1 MKRVKKYSG
10 ELVPF
15 DEEKFRHSLSKSG
28 ASKEAVDDIVS
39 SLAMVI
45 YDGIHTK
52 ELYRL
57 AHGQLKQR
65 SGSFA
70 ARYSLKRALMD
81 LGPSGYHFEKWVAK
95 MFEYLGY
102 RTLTSQHLEGRA
114 VSHEIDVM
122 VWKEQAIGI
131 MECKFRNAKDAK
143 ISVTTPMYYLSRLKD
158 LEGLS
163 FSHFGQAASVNTGW
177 LVTNA
182 YFTTDSIRFAEHYG
196 VNILSWDFPEGK
208 NIKNQVDD
216 GGLYP
221 LTCLT
226 TLSSKEKNTLLDG
239 GCILVREILED
250 ENVLKRLGLADGKIR
265 KVWQEAEDLVS
276 RL

>member
-10 ELVPF
+10 ELVAF
-15 DEEKFRHSLSKSG
+15 DERKFRHSLSKSG
-28 ASKEAVDDIVS
+28 ASQEAVDDIVN

-114 VSHEIDVM
+114 VNHEIDVM
-122 VWKEQAIGI
+122 VWKDQVIDI

-143 ISVTTPMYYLSRLKD
+143 ISVTTPMYYLSRWKD
-158 LEGLS
+158 LEGLK
-163 FSHFGQAASVNTGW
+163 FAHFGDEATINAGW

-196 VNILSWDFPEGK
+196 VRILSWDFPEGK

-226 TLSSKEKNTLLDG
+226 TLSSKEKNELLNA
-239 GCILVREILED
+239 GCLLVRELLED
-250 ENVLKRLGLADGKIR
+250 DTVLRRLGLTEGKIR
-265 KVWQEAEDLVS
+265 KVEHEAEDLVAK
-276 RL
+276 L